1 MRQRSRKE
9 QAMNK
14 GQVKGRVEQATGKIK
29 EVAGKATGDSELE
42 SEGRVDKNVGKVRS
56 TASDVKEDVKKSVQ
70 KKTS

>member
-1 MRQRSRKE
+1 
-9 QAMNK
+9 MNK